1 MIGVLLDLVC
11 CRYAEAAPLLE
22 NIFYVR
28 EKLLTIS
35 NLHVLQC
42 LCELV
47 ATLEAVNK
55 KEVAFGYVKVA
66 MKSFELVKGA
76 IGIHQNR
83 RFPFVHGGSLIGVRF
98 IF

>member
-1 MIGVLLDLVC
+1 MTESFLIMDIRNILGEKYTQIGF
-11 CRYAEAAPLLE
+11 RYEEAAPLLE

-47 ATLEAVNK
+47 ATMDAVNK
-55 KEVAFGYVKVA
+55 KAVAFAYVKVA
-66 MKSFELVKGA
+66 VKSFELVKGKK
-76 IGIHQNR
+76 
-83 RFPFVHGGSLIGVRF
+83 
-98 IF
+98 